1 LFKSSVVT
9 GVTASGVTVC
19 AALIDAGMVTPVI
32 GLVSAAGA
40 AVVCWWLGLAL
51 TGHPLLDRL
60 YHVAGGLAVIA
71 VRHRPWRPVL

>member
-1 LFKSSVVT
+1 M
-9 GVTASGVTVC
+9 TASGVTVC

-51 TGHPLLDRL
+51 TGIHCWIGFTMSQGALR
-60 YHVAGGLAVIA
+60 
-71 VRHRPWRPVL
+71 